1 MKRNAFLILSL
12 LLIISLIAT
21 GCSKSNK
28 NENNSSETVENV
40 EDINDEEVNGDTS
53 EFGIPLKTEEYVLFD
68 KKTIEAFAEAEEDS
82 SIIEELNY
90 FLGVSCYFMKGDYNG
105 ADFVIYSE
113 ENEAFI
119 FKSIDIGEDEVLRIV
134 LKKAKPGEQY
144 AHESAYVVIN
154 KPFKE
159 VNIQYED
166 GTPVKSAGKDLYL
179 EKMYATFKSVD
190 LENKTI
196 TVIPESATVLYTFPY
211 ENIPTEILEGLK
223 ENDVIET
230 IKCRYDE
237 ETIYTIRKME
247 GIKDIEELYN

>member
-1 MKRNAFLILSL
+1 MKRNAFLLLSL

-40 EDINDEEVNGDTS
+40 EDINDEEVNE
-53 EFGIPLKTEEYVLFD
+53 EFGIPLETEEYVLFD
-68 KKTIEAFAEAEEDS
+68 KKTIEAIAEEDP
-82 SIIEELNY
+82 SIIEELNSL
-90 FLGVSCYFMKGDYNG
+90 LGVSCYFMIGDG
-105 ADFVIYSE
+105 QDDITGIIIYSE

-119 FKSIDIGEDEVLRIV
+119 FKSIDIGEDDVLRIV

-166 GTPVKSAGKDLYL
+166 GTIVKNVSEMYL
-179 EKMYATFKSVD
+179 ETIYALFKSVD
-190 LENKTI
+190 FENKTI
-196 TVIPESATVLYTFPY
+196 SIIPEDATVLYTYPY
-211 ENIPTEILEGLK
+211 ENIPEDILK
-223 ENDVIET
+223 ELNEDDIVEV
-230 IKCRYDE
+230 IKCKYDE
-237 ETIYTIRKME
+237 RTVYTIRKVE
-247 GIKDIEELYN
+247 VTEEIKELFN

>member
-1 MKRNAFLILSL
+1 MKRNAFLLLSL

-53 EFGIPLKTEEYVLFD
+53 EFGIPLETDEYVLFD
-68 KKTIEAFAEAEEDS
+68 KKTIEAFAEEDP
-82 SIIEELNY
+82 SIIEELNSL
-90 FLGVSCYFMKGDYNG
+90 LGVSCYFMIGDYNG

-119 FKSIDIGEDEVLRIV
+119 FKSIDIGEDDVLRIV

-166 GTPVKSAGKDLYL
+166 GTIVKNVSEMYL
-179 EKMYATFKSVD
+179 ETIYALFKSVD
-190 LENKTI
+190 FENKTI
-196 TVIPESATVLYTFPY
+196 SIIPEDATVLYTYPY
-211 ENIPTEILEGLK
+211 ENIPEDILK
-223 ENDVIET
+223 ELNEDDIVEV
-230 IKCRYDE
+230 IKCKYDE
-237 ETIYTIRKME
+237 RTVYTIRKVE
-247 GIKDIEELYN
+247 VTEEIKELFN